1 MKEKKKKKTIIIIA
15 LILISILA
23 IGGVIILK
31 PKEKTSTPTESVK
44 SIKVPDM
51 IGEVSSVAQE
61 VLEKLGLEVEIEE
74 TVDDSKKDKLGKVYK
89 QNITGKIT
97 KKEKI
102 ILSVYVS
109 SEEVKMPDVVG
120 MKKDEAKDILEKL
133 GFNVALEEKEGPD
146 YENDIV
152 LSQEAANKE
161 KIVKGSTIK
170 LVYGV
175 KKEKEQE
182 KENEKKDK
190 NKQENHNKDNN
201 NDKNT
206 QTNNQ
211 STSQESTQKPSET
224 PKPTPSPKPSPT
236 PTETQYTVRV
246 SGEDY
251 YRVGYGSSRLNV
263 SVSPSLPSNKR
274 IIWSSSNPNVA
285 RVDSNGTVTPVATYG
300 RSIITAKIEGTNF
313 QGQYYVHVVGIKGDL
328 DGNGMVNGTD
338 AGVLYSY
345 FGSNNRVI
353 KSVGDVN
360 NDGVIN
366 QTDVDKILSYYNS
379 GGVWK

>member
-1 MKEKKKKKTIIIIA
+1 MKEKKKKKTMIIIA

-31 PKEKTSTPTESVK
+31 PKEKTSTPTENVK

-51 IGEVSSVAQE
+51 VGEVSSVAQE

-74 TVDDSKKDKLGKVYK
+74 IVDDSKKDKIGKVYK

-109 SEEVKMPDVVG
+109 SEEVKMPDVIG

-175 KKEKEQE
+175 KKEKE
-182 KENEKKDK
+182 NEKKDK
-190 NKQENHNKDNN
+190 DKQDNHNKNNN

-206 QTNNQ
+206 QTNNP
-211 STSQESTQKPSET
+211 STSQESTSQPSET
-224 PKPTPSPKPSPT
+224 PTPTPSPKPSPT
-236 PTETQYTVRV
+236 PTETQYTVQV
-246 SGEDY
+246 SGEKY

-274 IIWSSSNPNVA
+274 IIWTSSNPNVA

-300 RSIITAKIEGTNF
+300 RSIITAKIAETNF
-313 QGQYYVHVVGIKGDL
+313 QGQFAITVVGTKGDL
-328 DGNGMVNGTD
+328 TGDGIANGTD

-345 FGSNNRVI
+345 FGTNNRVI

-360 NDGVIN
+360 NDGVID
-366 QTDVDKILSYYNS
+366 QKDVDKILNYYNS